1 MTEQTQQGWVA
12 QPAFPPQLFQRML
25 IREIGAPTALN
36 LAGGSDARYELEK
49 TGFAIGLLARL
60 DAQYDVAVGGSAVG
74 PRSGWAAVARFT
86 LQPPGPQPIIRAS
99 GWSMH
104 MHNLLRND
112 LAMFKKG
119 LAGQTPQLNDA
130 PGVVRNA
137 TVDLLWP
144 AVANTPA
151 QVGRLWWWLPLT
163 RSAYDLRGILPMGNQ
178 TTTVLFVTPGAKADV
193 WATPAN
199 VTNDTYTMRVFYFF
213 LTTPPIRPD
222 VQLPDLSYVISY
234 EDTDQPVVATG
245 DNAVII
251 DPRDTILRV
260 VHTFINNA
268 LLDSADLSA
277 ITLRFDQ
284 TFVHQATDRQVQDWM
299 QHQRAEGALPLG
311 TIAYDQDHLVHADGS
326 VPQVQRGDP
335 GLPYALSV
343 APWVHTEGIATIR
356 SILTV
361 AAGTV
366 LTNARIFTTI
376 ARLSRVLG

>member
-1 MTEQTQQGWVA
+1 MTEAAGWVST
-12 QPAFPPQLFQRML
+12 PAFPPQLFQRTL
-25 IREIGAPTALN
+25 IREIGSSQGLN
-36 LAGGSDARYELEK
+36 LAGGSDLRYELEK
-49 TGFAIGLLARL
+49 TGFAIGLLVRL
-60 DAQYDVAVGGSAVG
+60 DAKYDIAVGGSAAG
-74 PRSGWAAVARFT
+74 PRSGYAAVARFA

-112 LAMFKKG
+112 LSPLAKG
-119 LAGQTPQLNDA
+119 QAGQTQQLFDL
-130 PGVVRNA
+130 PGITRDA

-144 AVANTPA
+144 AVANTPN
-151 QVGRLWWWLPLT
+151 QLGRVWWWLPLT
-163 RSAYDLRGILPMGNQ
+163 RSSYDLRGQLPMGNQ

-199 VTNDTYTMRVFYFF
+199 VSNDTYNVRVFQF
-213 LTTPPIRPD
+213 LQTTPPIRPD
-222 VQLPDLSYVISY
+222 VQLPDLSYVITY
-234 EDTDQPVVATG
+234 EDTDQAVVATG
-245 DNAVII
+245 DNPVII
-251 DPRDTILRV
+251 DPRDTILRI

-268 LLDSADLSA
+268 LLDSADISNV
-277 ITLRFDQ
+277 TMRFDQ
-284 TFVHQATDRQVQDWM
+284 TFVHSNTDRLVQTWL
-299 QHQRAEGALPLG
+299 QQQRATNAMPLG
-311 TIAYDQDHLVHADGS
+311 TIAYDYDHLVDTDGA
-326 VPQVQRGDP
+326 VPITQRGDP

-376 ARLSRVLG
+376 ARLSRVTG